1 MKVSNRIK
9 FLYHDEELQHK
20 PSGKEIARWGKHW
33 SSKSITIRG
42 FINDILKKHKAFS
55 IAYCSDNRRIE
66 DNFIS
71 CQILGIDIDS
81 GLPKNE
87 AKKLLKKHKINY
99 SLIYNSPSWKADYE
113 KYRILWFLKEP
124 CIEPNEIRE
133 TISELMYLLNN
144 KADKKC
150 KDPVRFF
157 NPPIRKE
164 GNESIELYNKTNIER
179 DFIEIEKIHKIA
191 EKAGFT
197 KITYSSDETRKL
209 GEMPIINSTMQDMM
223 KECRAIRDI
232 MECDIKS
239 INEWSHS
246 YFIVETLAPILNRI
260 QDNKK
265 YRGKRNT
272 SLLNEFKKALNNVI
286 ASGIVKI
293 GNNDLMEY
301 YKPNK
306 KHYETDSIGR
316 RINGNK
322 PPCNCTDDC
331 PYYKQDGCCLK
342 EYEYSNLYRVQ
353 EGRVNSI
360 IHYKNINR
368 NEQNLFEARD
378 KLNVLSK
385 DILSNNYGFNIIK
398 ASTGTGKS
406 TNINKIVNNTK
417 DVYFIVL
424 PDHKLSEDDNYN
436 KFPKIPL
443 NPIASYKDED
453 KDKEKE
459 VRKIY
464 NEYKVKSQVSDLE
477 PYKAMNILKYKLE
490 KINKYELFKEYEKY
504 SNVKNKILKERIIV
518 TTHARYAIEGKRL
531 IDKVTFCKKNKGK
544 IEYYNKY
551 FEKSKS
557 VKIIIDE
564 DIINKFTYIHNIEDK
579 NVFMKKLRR
588 IAQIDIKLGS
598 FTNAQIIENKIR
610 ITLGNLIAKRI
621 SEIQSALK
629 MDEGEVIHLSKI
641 SDLDNV
647 NEVLRETIYNE
658 EIPLSDKELTILIKA
673 DFVTKDR
680 GKLSFL
686 IDKPIPQHYIYND
699 RKVKLNTVMFTA
711 TPTSPLLIEHII
723 PNYKIYDV
731 GKVKPKADFSIEI
744 NQKFNVSRNGL
755 RKNYKK
761 AIEEIKRMIERWSK
775 EELDRTLLITYSDYE
790 KNAKVD
796 LGIKNSLH
804 IWNLE
809 GFNKYKGFNIIWLG
823 SPYPPASYIRLLGE
837 KIGITDNVE
846 YNMIQN
852 KKPSM
857 IDFDNMNVKISNFRT
872 YRNKNLREIQ
882 LAFMS
887 KEIVQ
892 GLGRSRFF
900 DPNLESTPKAIV
912 LSNVDVMNFI

>member
-1 MKVSNRIK
+1 MSNRIK

-20 PSGKEIARWGKHW
+20 PSGQEIAKWGKYW
-33 SSKSITIRG
+33 SSRTATIRE
-42 FINDILKKHKAFS
+42 FINDILKKHRAFS
-55 IAYCSDNRRIE
+55 IAYCSENRRIE
-66 DNFIS
+66 ENFVS
-71 CQILGIDIDS
+71 CQIIGIDMDS
-81 GLPKNE
+81 GLQKNE
-87 AKKLLKKHKINY
+87 VKKLLKKHKINY

-113 KYRILWFLKEP
+113 KYRIIWFLKEP
-124 CIEPNEIRE
+124 CTNPHEIRE
-133 TISELMYLLNN
+133 VISELMFLLNHE
-144 KADKKC
+144 ADKKC
-150 KDPVRFF
+150 KDPVRYF
-157 NPPIRKE
+157 NPPINEEGKE
-164 GNESIELYNKTNIER
+164 GIELYNKTNIER
-179 DFIEIEKIHKIA
+179 NFIEIGKIHKIA
-191 EKAGFT
+191 EKAGYT
-197 KITYSSDETRKL
+197 KITYNSDETRKL
-209 GEMPIINSTMQDMM
+209 GEMPIINSTMEDIM

-232 MECDIKS
+232 MKCDTKS

-246 YFIVETLAPILNRI
+246 YFIVETLAPTLNRI

-265 YRGKRNT
+265 YRGRRST

-293 GNNDLMEY
+293 GNNDLREY
-301 YKPNK
+301 NKPNK
-306 KHYETDSIGR
+306 KHCETDSISR
-316 RINGNK
+316 RISGNK

-331 PYYKQDGCCLK
+331 PYYKQEGCCLK
-342 EYEYSNLYRVQ
+342 EYEHSNLYRAQ

-360 IHYKNINR
+360 IQYRNINR
-368 NEQNLFEARD
+368 NKQNLFEARD

-385 DILSNNYGFNIIK
+385 DILRNNCGFNIIK

-406 TNINKIVNNTK
+406 TNINEIVNNTK

-453 KDKEKE
+453 EEMEKDI
-459 VRKIY
+459 RRIY
-464 NEYKVKSQVSDLE
+464 NEYKVKSQVSALE
-477 PYKAMNILKYKLE
+477 PNKAMNILKYKLE
-490 KINKYELFKEYEKY
+490 EINKSELYKEYEKY
-504 SNVKNKILKERIIV
+504 IKDKNEILKERIIV

-531 IDKVTFCKKNKGK
+531 IDKVASCDKKNNGK
-544 IEYYNKY
+544 IKYYNKY
-551 FEKSKS
+551 FKNSNS
-557 VKIIIDE
+557 IKIIIDE
-564 DIINKFTYIHNIEDK
+564 DIINKFTYIHTIENK
-579 NVFMKKLRR
+579 NVFMKKLRK

-629 MDEGEVIHLSKI
+629 IDDGEVIHLSKI
-641 SDLDNV
+641 SDLDNI
-647 NEVLRETIYNE
+647 NEVLRETIYTE
-658 EIPLSDKELTILIKA
+658 EIPLSDKELAILMKA

-686 IDKPIPQHYIYND
+686 INKTIPQHYMYND
-699 RKVKLNTVMFTA
+699 KRVKLNTVMFTA
-711 TPTSPLLIEHII
+711 TPTSSSLIEHII
-723 PNYKIYDV
+723 PNYKMYDV
-731 GKVKPKADFSIEI
+731 GKVKPKDDFSIQI

-755 RKNYKK
+755 RKNYDKS
-761 AIEEIKRMIERWSK
+761 IEEIKTMIGDWSQ
-775 EELDRTLLITYSDYE
+775 EELDKTLLITYRDYE
-790 KNAKVD
+790 EKAKFD
-796 LGIKNSLH
+796 LGLNQSLH

-809 GFNKYKGFNIIWLG
+809 GFNEYKGFNIIWLG

-837 KIGITDNVE
+837 KIGITDSVE

-852 KKPSM
+852 KKPSL

-872 YRNKNLREIQ
+872 YRNKKLREIQ

-900 DPNLESTPKAIV
+900 DPHLESTPKAIV
-912 LSNVDVMNFI
+912 LSNVDVLNFI